1 MTIMMTMVMMI
12 IVGRLL
18 GWTAGYFIGDGD
30 WYDDDNN
37 DNGDGEY
44 DDDDYSWEAVGLVGW
59 TGGYRLLHLQ
69 PPSNSQHKS
78 LSATT
83 GLREAPRSLS
93 ETFSQNNLEL
103 FLFGNR
109 LMVLEAVSEE
119 DRVART
125 TSLSF
130 SS

>member
-1 MTIMMTMVMMI
+1 MLVD
-12 IVGRLL
+12 
-18 GWTAGYFIGDGD
+18 DG
-30 WYDDDNN
+30 N
-37 DNGDGEY
+37 DNGD
-44 DDDDYSWEAVGLVGW
+44 DDDDDGSWEAVGLVGW

-83 GLREAPRSLS
+83 GLHKAPRSIS
-93 ETFSQNNLEL
+93 ETFSENNLEL

-109 LMVLEAVSEE
+109 LLVLEEVSEE
-119 DRVART
+119 DREART

-130 SS
+130 SSYTLNNKRTLSHG

>member
-1 MTIMMTMVMMI
+1 MMM
-12 IVGRLL
+12 
-18 GWTAGYFIGDGD
+18 GWAGDD
-30 WYDDDNN
+30 AWYDYGN
-37 DNGDGEY
+37 DNGDGDEEE

-83 GLREAPRSLS
+83 GLLKAPRPFS
-93 ETFSQNNLEL
+93 ETFSENNLEL

-119 DRVART
+119 DRVARI
-125 TSLSF
+125 TSAELELQDWAF
-130 SS
+130 